1 MDRRLG
7 KQQRGGRNA
16 PPRLA
21 SSETPYRSDRTMTP
35 APGRITTDPDVSAAD
50 QARFFSGAVVPEMVF
65 LARPSVAVDDPAPDP
80 SGRPTLIAVSDPV
93 HWPSTVLA
101 ATADLMAARSSHPG
115 GQWRAC
121 AEYAIGWATFTR
133 PGAPNQGV
141 LAAAKLHLDLR
152 APIEFTGS
160 YVFFV
165 EQSLPALSAIVN
177 GGAFALAA
185 GDQVDYLLAPGRTA
199 GDFAEM
205 LPTFDLPAAPQL
217 ASIVSL
223 VDKDPPRP

>member
-1 MDRRLG
+1 
-7 KQQRGGRNA
+7 
-16 PPRLA
+16 
-21 SSETPYRSDRTMTP
+21 MTP

-65 LARPSVAVDDPAPDP
+65 LARP
-80 SGRPTLIAVSDPV
+80 
-93 HWPSTVLA
+93 
-101 ATADLMAARSSHPG
+101 
-115 GQWRAC
+115 
-121 AEYAIGWATFTR
+121 
-133 PGAPNQGV
+133 GAPNQGV
-141 LAAAKLHLDLR
+141 LSAAKLHLDLR